1 MKKELNSKVS
11 FKTSQMCKL
20 LKKFSVTEYEAK
32 KKMVVR
38 FKLNDVSI
46 FDFPSLLSV
55 SSPDNAFTLDMGTDI
70 VRVALDIF
78 HDYIA
83 SMTDANHVDEV
94 FGEFV
99 VEQYRQFTK
108 TRGNFEL
115 YDNLIWFM
123 SELKRVAIEYLRH
136 LDLDE
141 NAQEIEDIETAHE
154 SKLMEGSVS
163 GVEGSESASVNP
175 GDSNEDYGED
185 ETNEVNDIAGDSNV
199 RASSSEP
206 MISLA
211 EHNAEVEELKNKLSK
226 QDEAIEKL
234 TSMVQSLSL
243 QMSQVRSGDAEQE

>member
-1 MKKELNSKVS
+1 
-11 FKTSQMCKL
+11 
-20 LKKFSVTEYEAK
+20 
-32 KKMVVR
+32 
-38 FKLNDVSI
+38 
-46 FDFPSLLSV
+46 
-55 SSPDNAFTLDMGTDI
+55 MGTDI